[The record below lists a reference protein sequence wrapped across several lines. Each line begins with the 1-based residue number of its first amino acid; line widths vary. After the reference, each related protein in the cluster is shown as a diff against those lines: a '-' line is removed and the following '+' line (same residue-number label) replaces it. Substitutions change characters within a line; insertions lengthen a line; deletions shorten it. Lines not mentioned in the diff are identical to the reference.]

1 MVALD
6 ATQVT
11 WREERVGSEAVV
23 ILDDVVQE
31 RVLLPTHVGQ
41 QPDVLRAIS
50 QCRGACIHAFFVDE
64 CAVVLGAFR
73 QQSKKHAKT
82 AG

>member
-6 ATQVT
+6 ATQVRR
-11 WREERVGSEAVV
+11 REERVGSEAVI

-41 QPDVLRAIS
+41 RPDVLRAVRLR
-50 QCRGACIHAFFVDE
+50 RGACVHAFFIDE
-64 CAVVLGAFR
+64 CTVVIGAFR
-73 QQSKKHAKT
+73 QQSKKHAET